1 MRGQAVRVAFIGGES
16 LLGDES
22 EALARHRRF
31 RPIGESM
38 NLRCM
43 MRVIWL
49 TISLALCFLSPA
61 SAQTRSLA
69 ELANYRGVD
78 REELLKSGAKK
89 EGKLVWYTSLT
100 AHREIASVFEA
111 KYPGIKVETYRASG
125 NDLTRRILSEAQ
137 SRRNLA
143 DLYETTPPTLMV
155 LRDSKLLMPY
165 FSPHLASYPDDSKEE
180 ADRDRVLWTTDR
192 ESIIS
197 LGYNR
202 NLIRASEVPKTFA
215 DLLKPEHKGKI
226 GVSGDST
233 GVRFI
238 GAVLRAK
245 GEEFV
250 KQLRIVEMKMH
261 MISGGAIH
269 ELMAAG
275 EMPMSISIFRNHVL
289 AARPKGAPT
298 EWVPLDLNPTNAGGV
313 ALPVSSNNPHGALLL
328 ADFLLS
334 PEGQKIFEDKFRF
347 ATPTRDYGFK
357 RWYPEKGL
365 TTAQYETAEER
376 WKKLLRDSVRR

>member
-1 MRGQAVRVAFIGGES
+1 MMDYRVVHKGKKTAPRVAVLVFAFLFAAFGQA
-16 LLGDES
+16 
-22 EALARHRRF
+22 
-31 RPIGESM
+31 
-38 NLRCM
+38 
-43 MRVIWL
+43 
-49 TISLALCFLSPA
+49 T
-61 SAQTRSLA
+61 AQTKSVG
-69 ELANYRGVD
+69 ELANYRGTD
-78 REELLKSGAKK
+78 REEMLKAGAKK
-89 EGKLVWYTSLT
+89 EGKVVWYTSLT
-100 AHREIASVFEA
+100 AHRDIANVFEA
-111 KYPGIKVETYRASG
+111 KYSGIKVETYRASG

-137 SRRNLA
+137 SRRHLA

-155 LRDSKLLMPY
+155 LRDNNLLMPY
-165 FSPHLASYPDDSKEE
+165 FSPYLASYPADSKEE
-180 ADRDRVLWTTDR
+180 ADKDRVLWTTDR

-202 NLIRASEVPKTFA
+202 NLIRLSEVPKSFA
-215 DLLKPEHKGKI
+215 ELLRPEHEGKI

-250 KQLRIVEMKMH
+250 KQLRIVKMKMH

-275 EMPMSISIFRNHVL
+275 EMPMSVSIFRNHVL
-289 AARPKGAPT
+289 AAKPKGAPT

-313 ALPVSSNNPHGALLL
+313 ALPPSSNNPHAALLL

-347 ATPTRDYGFK
+347 ATPTKDYGFK
-357 RWYPEKGL
+357 RWYPEKNL
-365 TTAQYETAEER
+365 TTAQYENAEER
-376 WKKLLRDSVRR
+376 WKKLLRELVRR

>member
-1 MRGQAVRVAFIGGES
+1 
-16 LLGDES
+16 
-22 EALARHRRF
+22 
-31 RPIGESM
+31 
-38 NLRCM
+38 M
-43 MRVIWL
+43 MRCKVRSNVL
-49 TISLALCFLSPA
+49 TISLIILVTSSAA
-61 SAQTRSLA
+61 AQTKSVA
-69 ELANYRGVD
+69 DLANYRGAD
-78 REELLKSGAKK
+78 REEMLRAGAKK
-89 EGKLVWYTSLT
+89 EAKLVWYTSLT
-100 AHREIASVFEA
+100 AHRDIANILEA
-111 KYPGIKVETYRASG
+111 KYPGIKVETYRASS

-137 SRRNLA
+137 AKRNLA
-143 DLYETTPPTLMV
+143 DVFETTPPTLMV
-155 LRDSKLLMPY
+155 LKDNKMLMPY
-165 FSPHLASYPDDSKEE
+165 FSPYLVNYPPDSKEV
-180 ADRDRVLWTTDR
+180 ADKVRVLWTTDR

-202 NLIRASEVPKTFA
+202 NLIKPAEVPKNFA
-215 DLLKPEHKGKI
+215 DLIKPEHKGKI

-238 GAVLRAK
+238 GGVLRAK

-250 KQLRIVEMKMH
+250 KQLRVVEMKMH

-313 ALPVSSNNPHGALLL
+313 ALPMTSNNPHAALLL

-334 PEGQKIFEDKFRF
+334 PEGQKIFEEKFRF
-347 ATPTRDYGFK
+347 ATPTKDYGFK
-357 RWYPEKGL
+357 RWYPEMGL
-365 TTAQYETAEER
+365 TTEQYEKAEDH
-376 WKKLLRDSVRR
+376 WKKLLRDLVRR